1 MPRDLL
7 LPTLAGVAAGLVVA
21 LLVVALWIRR
31 QRRAADGI
39 LATARSEGARL
50 RSEAARDAEAT
61 KSEMVVGAR
70 METLKL
76 REELDRE
83 VQRRREE
90 WERGERR
97 AEERSRAHDRKVEE
111 VEARE
116 RTLTKREEGL
126 AQRELALRVRENEAG
141 RMEQEQRIKLERIAG
156 LTSEEARREI
166 LQHVEDEARGQAAA
180 LVRDIKDQA
189 KRNADRE
196 ARRIISI
203 AIQRLAA
210 EHTAE
215 TTVAAVP
222 LPNDEMKGRIIGRE
236 GRNIRAFETATGVD
250 VIIDDTPD
258 TVIVSCFD
266 PIRREVARRSLEALI
281 QDGRIHPG
289 RIEEIVA
296 KVQKELET
304 QLVELGEQAAY
315 DTGIHGLHPE
325 LIKLIGRMRYR
336 TSYGQN
342 IYDHS
347 KEVAWLAGMMAAE
360 LQLDVQ
366 LARRGGLL
374 HDVGKVLTHE
384 GEGTHVELGVD
395 VARRYG
401 ESAAVINCIQAHHDD
416 VPHESAESVLVQAAD
431 AISGARPGARREAF
445 ETYVKRLT
453 RLEEIANGYPG
464 RGEVQRDPGGPG
476 GPRGG
481 GAGADR
487 RRRGGPAQ
495 RDYRPADRGR
505 AAVSGTD
512 QGRGHQGDESRGHCT
527 MSGKTM
533 SAKILDGAALAK
545 AIRAEVAAAVAKAA
559 RSTRPGLAAVL
570 VGDDPASAVY
580 VRSKGKACEEAGMH
594 SETIRLPTET
604 TEAELLARGGPAQ
617 RRSEYPRHPGAASA
631 AQADRQREGP
641 PPGRSGQGRG
651 RVPSGERGQAGHRR
665 PERLPARDPLRR
677 AADARPLGHRDQRGP
692 RGDRGAQQ
700 HRRQADGQPADPA
713 GPRRRRDG
721 DGLPLAGPAI
731 FRRSP
736 EAPTSSS
743 RRSGSPSS
751 SLPTWC
757 ARARW

>member
-7 LPTLAGVAAGLVVA
+7 LPTLAGVAAAIVVA
-21 LLVVALWIRR
+21 LVAVAVWIRR
-31 QRRAADGI
+31 QRSAADGI
-39 LATARSEGARL
+39 VSSARKEAARL
-50 RSEAARDAEAT
+50 RADASRDGESAKAEMLVA
-61 KSEMVVGAR
+61 GR

-97 AEERSRAHDRKVEE
+97 AEERARAHDRKVEE
-111 VEARE
+111 VEARD
-116 RTLTKREEGL
+116 RTLSKREEAL

-215 TTVAAVP
+215 STVAAVA

-296 KVQKELET
+296 KVQKELEV

-336 TSYGQN
+336 TSYGLM
-342 IYDHS
+342 IF
-347 KEVAWLAGMMAAE
+347 
-360 LQLDVQ
+360 
-366 LARRGGLL
+366 
-374 HDVGKVLTHE
+374 VL
-384 GEGTHVELGVD
+384 
-395 VARRYG
+395 
-401 ESAAVINCIQAHHDD
+401 S
-416 VPHESAESVLVQAAD
+416 
-431 AISGARPGARREAF
+431 
-445 ETYVKRLT
+445 
-453 RLEEIANGYPG
+453 
-464 RGEVQRDPGGPG
+464 
-476 GPRGG
+476 
-481 GAGADR
+481 
-487 RRRGGPAQ
+487 
-495 RDYRPADRGR
+495 
-505 AAVSGTD
+505 
-512 QGRGHQGDESRGHCT
+512 
-527 MSGKTM
+527 
-533 SAKILDGAALAK
+533 
-545 AIRAEVAAAVAKAA
+545 
-559 RSTRPGLAAVL
+559 
-570 VGDDPASAVY
+570 
-580 VRSKGKACEEAGMH
+580 
-594 SETIRLPTET
+594 
-604 TEAELLARGGPAQ
+604 
-617 RRSEYPRHPGAASA
+617 
-631 AQADRQREGP
+631 
-641 PPGRSGQGRG
+641 
-651 RVPSGERGQAGHRR
+651 
-665 PERLPARDPLRR
+665 
-677 AADARPLGHRDQRGP
+677 
-692 RGDRGAQQ
+692 
-700 HRRQADGQPADPA
+700 
-713 GPRRRRDG
+713 
-721 DGLPLAGPAI
+721 
-731 FRRSP
+731 
-736 EAPTSSS
+736 
-743 RRSGSPSS
+743 
-751 SLPTWC
+751 
-757 ARARW
+757 